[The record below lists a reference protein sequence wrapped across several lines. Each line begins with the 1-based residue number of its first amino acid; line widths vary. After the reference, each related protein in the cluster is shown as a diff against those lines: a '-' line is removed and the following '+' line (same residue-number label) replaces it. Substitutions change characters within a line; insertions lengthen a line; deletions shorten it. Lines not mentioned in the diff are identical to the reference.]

1 MLGLGMNMTKG
12 GFVGKPSITSL
23 GTHLIDFYVSTTADE
38 GDENTL
44 PSSVSLG
51 DIRISATSDSF
62 VGPASNYTVTSL
74 RVRNTTR
81 FPDLP
86 SNWTELITTPLQMDS
101 TVDLVGAGLAFI
113 FFDNDSPMD
122 DIDMGSESG
131 HPQAHNGTGANSYVF
146 ELVFEHSGFEGSRT
160 LAQTEDLADSD
171 A

>member
-1 MLGLGMNMTKG
+1 MDMTRG

-23 GTHLIDFYVSTTADE
+23 GNHIIDFYVSTTADE
-38 GDENTL
+38 GDINVF
-44 PSSVSLG
+44 SSTVSLG
-51 DIRISATSDSF
+51 DVRITAPIDFF

-101 TVDLVGAGLAFI
+101 TVDVLGLGIAFV

-122 DIDMGSESG
+122 DIDMGSASG
-131 HPQAHNGTGANSYVF
+131 HPQAHNGTNDNSYAF
-146 ELVFEHSGFEGSRT
+146 ELVFEHLGFEGSRT
-160 LAQTEDLADSD
+160 LTKSRNLADSD